1 MRKRF
6 PFFLQMD
13 SFDCGPTCLKMI
25 ASNYGKDFSL
35 RYLRER
41 ASINKLGTSF
51 LGIKDAAKSIGL
63 DAVGVKIDVNQLSS
77 EDVLPCILHW
87 NENHFVVCYNIKKN
101 IFGKI
106 DFFIADPANGLI
118 KFSKD
123 ELEKNWLGVDKDK
136 NKKGVALIFN
146 TTPAFFEN
154 NSGEN
159 IQKSKIKPLF
169 KYFEPFRN
177 SLFLLLTGIFLSSF
191 IQLLFP
197 FLTQSIV
204 DIGIKQENLDF
215 VKIVLIAQLVLFI
228 ARMSVEFI
236 RSWILLHV
244 NTRVNISL
252 ISDFLHKV
260 MKMPLN
266 FFDTKTIGD
275 ILQRIND
282 HKRIESFLTSNSV
295 FFLFS
300 ITNFLVFATVL
311 GFYNLKIL
319 VLFLVGNSIYVTY
332 VLLFMKYRRSLDYKK
347 FAQSAQEQSNIIQ
360 LISGM
365 KDIKLGNYENKSR
378 WKWEQIQV
386 SLFKLNIKSL
396 TLQQLQQVGS
406 IFFSQ
411 LTNILITFLSAK
423 LVIDGNITLGMMMAI
438 TYIIGQLS
446 SPIDQFISFS
456 QSFQDTKISLERLNE
471 IHSVDDEDDI
481 KDFKTR
487 ILPGI
492 KNITIKDLSFSYD
505 NSDSRFVLKNL
516 NFMIPQKK
524 VTAIV
529 GASGSGKTTLI
540 KLLLGFYSPTK
551 GEICIGDVKINNFDP
566 HFWRSN
572 TGSVLQDGYI
582 FSESI
587 ANNITLGDS
596 EIDYNRLLESIRI
609 SNLMDFIDKLPLG
622 LNTKIGADGLDMSQG
637 QKQRVLIA
645 RAVYKNPEFMFFD
658 EATNSLDAKNEKI
671 IVDNLY
677 DFYKNKT
684 IVIVAHRLSTVKNAD
699 NIIVFDEGKVVESG
713 THSELT
719 SLKGYYYS
727 LVKNQLELGE

>member
-13 SFDCGPTCLKMI
+13 SFDCGPACLKMI

-204 DIGIKQENLDF
+204 DIGIKQENLGF

-332 VLLFMKYRRSLDYKK
+332 VMLFMKYRRSLDYKK

-365 KDIKLGNYENKSR
+365 KDIK
-378 WKWEQIQV
+378 V
-386 SLFKLNIKSL
+386 
-396 TLQQLQQVGS
+396 
-406 IFFSQ
+406 
-411 LTNILITFLSAK
+411 
-423 LVIDGNITLGMMMAI
+423 
-438 TYIIGQLS
+438 
-446 SPIDQFISFS
+446 
-456 QSFQDTKISLERLNE
+456 
-471 IHSVDDEDDI
+471 
-481 KDFKTR
+481 
-487 ILPGI
+487 
-492 KNITIKDLSFSYD
+492 
-505 NSDSRFVLKNL
+505 
-516 NFMIPQKK
+516 
-524 VTAIV
+524 
-529 GASGSGKTTLI
+529 
-540 KLLLGFYSPTK
+540 
-551 GEICIGDVKINNFDP
+551 
-566 HFWRSN
+566 
-572 TGSVLQDGYI
+572 
-582 FSESI
+582 
-587 ANNITLGDS
+587 
-596 EIDYNRLLESIRI
+596 SIR
-609 SNLMDFIDKLPLG
+609 
-622 LNTKIGADGLDMSQG
+622 
-637 QKQRVLIA
+637 
-645 RAVYKNPEFMFFD
+645 
-658 EATNSLDAKNEKI
+658 
-671 IVDNLY
+671 
-677 DFYKNKT
+677 
-684 IVIVAHRLSTVKNAD
+684 
-699 NIIVFDEGKVVESG
+699 
-713 THSELT
+713 
-719 SLKGYYYS
+719 
-727 LVKNQLELGE
+727 